1 MRWTNLELIIQ
12 SEISRKEKYKY
23 CILMHIYG
31 IYKDGFDE
39 FIFRTVWKNRHR
51 EQTNRHGEE
60 ERRDRVRCME
70 RVTWKLTIPF
80 VKLIAI
86 GNLLY
91 DSRSTNRG
99 SVTI

>member
-1 MRWTNLELIIQ
+1 M
-12 SEISRKEKYKY
+12 
-23 CILMHIYG
+23 
-31 IYKDGFDE
+31 
-39 FIFRTVWKNRHR
+39 
-51 EQTNRHGEE
+51 
-60 ERRDRVRCME
+60 RDRVRCME

>member
-1 MRWTNLELIIQ
+1 M
-12 SEISRKEKYKY
+12 EKQTQ
-23 CILMHIYG
+23 
-31 IYKDGFDE
+31 
-39 FIFRTVWKNRHR
+39 RTDLWIWGEGRR
-51 EQTNRHGEE
+51 E
-60 ERRDRVRCME
+60 RVRRME